1 MKLYC
6 LLPSEFS
13 SSMEA
18 IIMSKSELK
27 GHVENGILQRS
38 NRLTAPGCVMTVISV
53 EWQTW
58 KLSTE
63 PFPSLYVTVS
73 LDDFQYRHRKWRT
86 TYQLSKGFP
95 LLIFMQGVF
104 QVTFGWFVSYHCL
117 SHASLWVGEAMNFF
131 VFWYGNLLW
140 RKITLWHSVFTNPC
154 KDGIWQKDWETKSIR
169 DSQKSFEIKDKY
181 WLNMPR
187 QHLVTV
193 GFWHVL
199 WTSSHKQSRCPC
211 R

>member
-1 MKLYC
+1 
-6 LLPSEFS
+6 
-13 SSMEA
+13 
-18 IIMSKSELK
+18 
-27 GHVENGILQRS
+27 
-38 NRLTAPGCVMTVISV
+38 MTVISV

-63 PFPSLYVTVS
+63 PFPSLYITVS

-86 TYQLSKGFP
+86 TYQLPKGFP

-140 RKITLWHSVFTNPC
+140 KKKLPCGIQFLQIHVRTEYGRRTEKQSPSGTVKRVLKEKINIDWTCQDSILW
-154 KDGIWQKDWETKSIR
+154 Q
-169 DSQKSFEIKDKY
+169 
-181 WLNMPR
+181 L
-187 QHLVTV
+187 
-193 GFWHVL
+193 GFGMCYGLAVI
-199 WTSSHKQSRCPC
+199 KQSRCPC